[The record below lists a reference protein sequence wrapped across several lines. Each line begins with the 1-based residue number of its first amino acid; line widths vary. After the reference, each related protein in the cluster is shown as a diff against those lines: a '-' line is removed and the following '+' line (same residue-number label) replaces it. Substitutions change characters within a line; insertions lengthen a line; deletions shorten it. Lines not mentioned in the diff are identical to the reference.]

1 MCVKGAKAIA
11 VSPEK
16 KNKKKKQWK
25 KEKETWVRRKN
36 LLINWS

>member
-1 MCVKGAKAIA
+1 MCVKGAKVIA

-16 KNKKKKQWK
+16 KKKEWK
-25 KEKETWVRRKN
+25 EEKETWVRRKN

>member
-1 MCVKGAKAIA
+1 MCVKGAKVIA
-11 VSPEK
+11 VLPEK
-16 KNKKKKQWK
+16 KKKKKEWK

>member
-1 MCVKGAKAIA
+1 MCVKGAKVIA

-16 KNKKKKQWK
+16 KKKKEWK
-25 KEKETWVRRKN
+25 EEKETWVRRKN